1 MALLMYLIA
10 SASRYLVMSPFVS
23 LHIPWMNISN
33 FTGLSRIVMSFD
45 ASTSCTR
52 SLTLVNTSMEL
63 KYWPTES
70 MVLRISSYSSFVIRY
85 TSINCFIAMQAMHK
99 PITRKS
105 SPICACHRFLQ
116 ILMPT
121 YINAIPIAMNIIDN
135 AVNIY
140 YTSIS
145 ELIFNP

>member
-1 MALLMYLIA
+1 MILNCDKTCSALMYLKSEIFNA
-10 SASRYLVMSPFVS
+10 DSISKMS
-23 LHIPWMNISN
+23 M
-33 FTGLSRIVMSFD
+33 
-45 ASTSCTR
+45 
-52 SLTLVNTSMEL
+52 LTLNFAFN
-63 KYWPTES
+63 
-70 MVLRISSYSSFVIRY
+70 SFSVIRY

-105 SPICACHRFLQ
+105 SPICASHIFLQ

-145 ELIFNP
+145 EFCLNPKRICCKSETYSNLIP